1 MTVGEVI
8 ALICKQASDEDVYLM
23 RKGIYSIDVNDDEIE
38 LYFTDG
44 NTENY
49 SIKAESKDCI
59 SRQAAIDKMQ
69 ELEDEDIK
77 AYGCSIPEGFDGQR
91 AIRALKTL

>member
-8 ALICKQASDEDVYLM
+8 ALICKQASGEDKYLM
-23 RKGIYSIDVNDDEIE
+23 AKSIYSIDVDDEGIH

-49 SIKAESKDCI
+49 SIKVES
-59 SRQAAIDKMQ
+59 
-69 ELEDEDIK
+69 EE
-77 AYGCSIPEGFDGQR
+77 
-91 AIRALKTL
+91 

>member
-8 ALICKQASDEDVYLM
+8 ALLCKQASEKDMYLM
-23 RKGIYSIDVNDDEIE
+23 AKSIYSIDVNDDGIY

-49 SIKAESKDCI
+49 FIKEES
-59 SRQAAIDKMQ
+59 
-69 ELEDEDIK
+69 EE
-77 AYGCSIPEGFDGQR
+77 
-91 AIRALKTL
+91 

>member
-8 ALICKQASDEDVYLM
+8 ALLCKQASDNDEYLM
-23 RKGIYSIDVNDDEIE
+23 RKSICSIDVYDDRID

-49 SIKAESKDCI
+49 SIKAES
-59 SRQAAIDKMQ
+59 
-69 ELEDEDIK
+69 EK
-77 AYGCSIPEGFDGQR
+77 A
-91 AIRALKTL
+91 K

>member
-8 ALICKQASDEDVYLM
+8 ALICKHASDEDVYLM
-23 RKGIYSIDVNDDEIE
+23 RKDIYLIDINDDGID

-49 SIKAESKDCI
+49 SLKTESKDLI
-59 SRQAAIDKMQ
+59 SRQEAINKMQ
-69 ELEDEDIK
+69 ELEDDDIK

-91 AIRALKTL
+91 AIKALKSL

>member
-8 ALICKQASDEDVYLM
+8 ALLCKQASDNDMYLM
-23 RKGIYSIDVNDDEIE
+23 AKSIYSIDVNDDGID

-49 SIKAESKDCI
+49 SIRAES
-59 SRQAAIDKMQ
+59 
-69 ELEDEDIK
+69 EE
-77 AYGCSIPEGFDGQR
+77 
-91 AIRALKTL
+91 

>member
-8 ALICKQASDEDVYLM
+8 ALLCKQASEKDIYLM
-23 RKGIYSIDVNDDEIE
+23 RKNIYSIDVNDDGIY

-49 SIKAESKDCI
+49 SIKEES
-59 SRQAAIDKMQ
+59 
-69 ELEDEDIK
+69 EE
-77 AYGCSIPEGFDGQR
+77 
-91 AIRALKTL
+91 

>member
-8 ALICKQASDEDVYLM
+8 ALLCKQASDNDIYLM
-23 RKGIYSIDVNDDEIE
+23 TKDIYSMDIDDDEIY

-49 SIKAESKDCI
+49 SIKVES
-59 SRQAAIDKMQ
+59 
-69 ELEDEDIK
+69 EE
-77 AYGCSIPEGFDGQR
+77 
-91 AIRALKTL
+91 

>member
-8 ALICKQASDEDVYLM
+8 ALLCKQASDNDMYLM
-23 RKGIYSIDVNDDEIE
+23 AKSIYSIDVDDKGIY

-49 SIKAESKDCI
+49 SIKAES
-59 SRQAAIDKMQ
+59 
-69 ELEDEDIK
+69 EE
-77 AYGCSIPEGFDGQR
+77 
-91 AIRALKTL
+91 

>member
-8 ALICKQASDEDVYLM
+8 ALLCKQAIDKDMYLM
-23 RKGIYSIDVNDDEIE
+23 AKSIYSIDVNDEGIY

-49 SIKAESKDCI
+49 SIKVESEVSDAG
-59 SRQAAIDKMQ
+59 SD
-69 ELEDEDIK
+69 
-77 AYGCSIPEGFDGQR
+77 
-91 AIRALKTL
+91 

>member
-8 ALICKQASDEDVYLM
+8 ALLCKQASDTDMYLM
-23 RKGIYSIDVNDDEIE
+23 AKSIYSIDADDEGVC

-49 SIKAESKDCI
+49 FIKAESEDKD
-59 SRQAAIDKMQ
+59 
-69 ELEDEDIK
+69 DE
-77 AYGCSIPEGFDGQR
+77 
-91 AIRALKTL
+91 

>member
-8 ALICKQASDEDVYLM
+8 ALLCKQASEEDMYLM
-23 RKGIYSIDVNDDEIE
+23 AKNIYSIDVDDEEIG

-49 SIKAESKDCI
+49 SIKAES
-59 SRQAAIDKMQ
+59 
-69 ELEDEDIK
+69 EE
-77 AYGCSIPEGFDGQR
+77 
-91 AIRALKTL
+91 